1 MKTYIENL
9 ARDRRSTLR
18 HNVKTALRI
27 RVWKSEI
34 PEYRAESVNISQR
47 GIFFS
52 TKHALNE
59 GEIVEV
65 FLKMPQ
71 EVSGE
76 ETTEWRC
83 TGHVVRTKKDDSLK
97 DKMGVGVQFYCYEVS
112 RPEQPKLDVGSGPLW
127 RAMPPAERRQTKMN
141 APLRGVEAMLNRERS
156 PVGV

>member
-1 MKTYIENL
+1 MKTYIEQL

-83 TGHVVRTKKDDSLK
+83 TGHVVRTEKDESLK
-97 DKMGVGVQFYCYEVS
+97 HKMGVGVQFYCYEVS
-112 RPEQPKLDVGSGPLW
+112 RPEQPRLDMGSGPLW
-127 RAMPPAERRQTKMN
+127 RAAAPAARRQATTN
-141 APLRGVEAMLNRERS
+141 APLRGVEALLEHKRNHVEA
-156 PVGV
+156 

>member
-1 MKTYIENL
+1 MKTYIDNL

-83 TGHVVRTKKDDSLK
+83 TGHVVRTEKDESLK
-97 DKMGVGVQFYCYEVS
+97 DKMRVGVQFYCYEVS
-112 RPEQPKLDVGSGPLW
+112 RTEQRSLDKGTGPLW
-127 RAMPPAERRQTKMN
+127 RAMPPAERRRAMLDT
-141 APLRGVEAMLNRERS
+141 PLRGVEAILKHERRQ
-156 PVGV
+156 VV